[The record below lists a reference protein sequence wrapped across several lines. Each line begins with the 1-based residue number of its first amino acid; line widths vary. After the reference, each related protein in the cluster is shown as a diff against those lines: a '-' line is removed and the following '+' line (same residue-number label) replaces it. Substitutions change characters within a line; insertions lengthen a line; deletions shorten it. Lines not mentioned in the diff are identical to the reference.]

1 MAITKWSI
9 QAPWSKKSP
18 RRDGC
23 PFRKSYPDVMVVQA
37 GQDWDGDN
45 GAGPLD
51 CPTQRRVFTQG
62 QVRTDLIVIRRIRR
76 KNLPQ
81 MRFAKDQHPVHSTRD
96 ARCQSDAPRT
106 DFAKAIQAR
115 SVGRGC
121 PSPSR
126 VT

>member
-1 MAITKWSI
+1 MS
-9 QAPWSKKSP
+9 
-18 RRDGC
+18 RRPSLTC

-51 CPTQRRVFTQG
+51 CPTQRRVFAQG

-81 MRFAKDQHPVHSTRD
+81 VRFAKDQHPVQALATHGANQRSTYGFGQGGPSQVD
-96 ARCQSDAPRT
+96 RT
-106 DFAKAIQAR
+106 RMPIALTPTVK
-115 SVGRGC
+115 VC
-121 PSPSR
+121 P
-126 VT
+126 